1 MRFRLHEVAYMA
13 SRRHFCR
20 NHCQSEIGMLLDFC
34 GLQAGQQE
42 VVEKLRELRMTT
54 MVSGASP
61 SPILLTATIRKHLKQ
76 HESEYHEVVEMIR
89 TSLYGEDFIAS
100 SRSIRGTCSD
110 NYSKGSHVHSCMDL
124 CEWMMNS
131 PKLKEKGKESSTE
144 GSRLSVETSNPQ
156 HPKGEG
162 EHQEKLSAISN
173 SNF

>member
-1 MRFRLHEVAYMA
+1 
-13 SRRHFCR
+13 
-20 NHCQSEIGMLLDFC
+20 MLLDFC

-131 PKLKEKGKESSTE
+131 PKLKEKWKESLMDCTVQPE
-144 GSRLSVETSNPQ
+144 THGSVLKVLGLVWRPATHNILKERENTKRSFLQSSARTFDAI
-156 HPKGEG
+156 H
-162 EHQEKLSAISN
+162 HQS
-173 SNF
+173 